1 MIQLNPLIEAVKQ
14 QMQPESRA
22 QHLAG
27 MLQELFVY
35 TPDEATLADLVIG
48 WQALTRPQSP
58 NEAPSIAHRRQVY
71 SHLAVVAARL
81 TPERGNLTNAVKTW
95 QAWTDAFQ
103 KSADPRNA
111 AMAKT
116 LARELAELQGLA

>member
-1 MIQLNPLIEAVKQ
+1 MIQFNRLIEAVKQ

-27 MLQELFVY
+27 MLQELFAY
-35 TPDEATLADLVIG
+35 TPTEASLADLVIG
-48 WQALTRPQSP
+48 WQALAQPQNP
-58 NEAPSIAHRRQVY
+58 NEVASIAHRRQVY
-71 SHLAVVAARL
+71 ADLAVVAARL
-81 TPERGNLTNAVKTW
+81 TAETGSLTNAVKTW

-116 LARELAELQGLA
+116 LARELAELEGII